1 MLAPNQY
8 DGEGGQEWCQLQEQ
22 LNGPRWDPGSAYP
35 STDQASEEGAE
46 VTLSAEAKLKG
57 SRVCG
62 KSWHPFTSQDKPA
75 SGLPLTTARCWEPE
89 AGPHDSLLS

>member
-1 MLAPNQY
+1 MMVKEDRSGANF
-8 DGEGGQEWCQLQEQ
+8 QEQ

-35 STDQASEEGAE
+35 STDQASEKEAE

-62 KSWHPFTSQDKPA
+62 KSWHPFLAPA
-75 SGLPLTTARCWEPE
+75 KINQHLASLSLQQGAGSR
-89 AGPHDSLLS
+89 AGPHDSLPS

>member
-1 MLAPNQY
+1 MMVKEDRSGANF
-8 DGEGGQEWCQLQEQ
+8 QEQ

-35 STDQASEEGAE
+35 STDQASEKEAE

-75 SGLPLTTARCWEPE
+75 SGLPLTTARCWEPS
-89 AGPHDSLLS
+89 GPS